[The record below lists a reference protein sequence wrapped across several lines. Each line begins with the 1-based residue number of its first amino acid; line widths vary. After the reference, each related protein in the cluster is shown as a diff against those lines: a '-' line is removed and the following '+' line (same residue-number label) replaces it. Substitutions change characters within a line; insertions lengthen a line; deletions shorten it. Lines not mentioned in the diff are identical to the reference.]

1 MGYSKKWNQPSANE
15 AGDSNKKTGAHS
27 SLRWIGYIVLSLL
40 ALGIG
45 VWWTISSRVDKESR
59 LDRNA
64 APKSAK
70 SEKKSN
76 SHSNKQRQQE
86 RDTLA
91 PVPAESTESLVQIPD
106 SDQQLPSI
114 PKLKEPP
121 PPPKATF
128 KHASDEIISMA
139 VNTQG
144 AIAPI
149 PFDNSLEQDFEKSLQ
164 EEIVINDDDPD
175 SLKQIKLNVIE
186 AREAIKER
194 IKQGMSVR
202 AALEAHRDQVNF
214 DDEMR
219 TSAQREAQQ
228 ILDSGD
234 KDGAHE
240 FVEKMNS
247 MLEKYGI
254 DKIEMPM
261 TTEERRQKAI
271 ERVMEKQNNG
281 ESK

>member
-1 MGYSKKWNQPSANE
+1 M
-15 AGDSNKKTGAHS
+15 
-27 SLRWIGYIVLSLL
+27 
-40 ALGIG
+40 
-45 VWWTISSRVDKESR
+45 ISSAGKDPRQN
-59 LDRNA
+59 RNA
-64 APKSAK
+64 DPKHGK
-70 SEKKSN
+70 LEKTSMPRSN
-76 SHSNKQRQQE
+76 NQRQQE
-86 RDTLA
+86 QDARA
-91 PVPAESTESLVQIPD
+91 PAPAERAGSMVQIPD

-144 AIAPI
+144 PIAPI
-149 PFDNSLEQDFEKSLQ
+149 PFDNSLEQDFKRSLQ
-164 EEIVINDDDPD
+164 EEIVINDDDPE

-194 IKQGMSVR
+194 LKQGMSVR

-219 TSAQREAQQ
+219 TSALREAQQ

-271 ERVMEKQNNG
+271 ERVIEKQNNG